1 MKGLT
6 VAVAGAVAWSA
17 SIASASF
24 NSRNRG
30 IHDKFPRIWR
40 SSAGF
45 RAAMFEI
52 KRLSKLS
59 NLITT
64 NSYMNIRPIFNFVGR
79 LSAAVWLVVCDSS
92 WAASESLVTDSKDYS
107 KEAPPIEKSWCETTP
122 PFELRI
128 GLPAWLAGLSG
139 ATGVKGL
146 EASSDVTF
154 DQLINHLTHFPGR
167 ALD

>member
-52 KRLSKLS
+52 ERLSKLS

-92 WAASESLVTDSKDYS
+92 WAASESRVTDSKDYS
-107 KEAPPIEKSWCETTP
+107 KEAPPIEKSWCETPP

-128 GLPAWLAGLSG
+128 GLPAWLAGSVRCYWSQGPRSL
-139 ATGVKGL
+139 V
-146 EASSDVTF
+146 
-154 DQLINHLTHFPGR
+154 
-167 ALD
+167 